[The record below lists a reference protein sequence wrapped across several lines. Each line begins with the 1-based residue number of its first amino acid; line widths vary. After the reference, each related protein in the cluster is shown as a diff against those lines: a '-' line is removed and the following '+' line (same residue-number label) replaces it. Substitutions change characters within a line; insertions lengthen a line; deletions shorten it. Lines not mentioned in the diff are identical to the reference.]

1 MKKGSGGALFIV
13 LLLGSVAVII
23 LLAVWSAKQD
33 VKELEQ
39 IKQQE
44 IIQEQNAQEMGDAMQ
59 GIKDDIEQG
68 YEDLDKKIEED

>member
-13 LLLGSVAVII
+13 LLLVSVAVII

-44 IIQEQNAQEMGDAMQ
+44 VIQEQNAQEMGDAMQ

-68 YEDLDKKIEED
+68 YEDLDKQIEE

>member
-13 LLLGSVAVII
+13 LLLVSVAVII

-68 YEDLDKKIEED
+68 YEDLDNQIEE

>member
-13 LLLGSVAVII
+13 LLLVSVAVII

-68 YEDLDKKIEED
+68 YEDLDKQIEE

>member
-13 LLLGSVAVII
+13 LLLVSVAVII

>member
-13 LLLGSVAVII
+13 LLIISVAVII
-23 LLAVWSAKQD
+23 LIAVWSAKQD
-33 VKELEQ
+33 VEQVQQ

-44 IIQEQNAQEMGDAMQ
+44 VIQEQNAEELGDAMQ

-68 YEDLDKKIEED
+68 YENLDEQIGQ

>member
-13 LLLGSVAVII
+13 LLLVSVAVII

-44 IIQEQNAQEMGDAMQ
+44 VLQEQNAQEMGDAMQ

-68 YEDLDKKIEED
+68 YEDLDKQIEE

>member
-13 LLLGSVAVII
+13 LLIVSVAVII
-23 LLAVWSAKQD
+23 LIAVWSAKQD
-33 VKELEQ
+33 VEQVQQ

-44 IIQEQNAQEMGDAMQ
+44 VIQEQNAEELGDAMQ

-68 YEDLDKKIEED
+68 YENLDEQIGQ